1 MVLRPIGP
9 EVKSLLLTRGL
20 PFGVVGKGELFHQH
34 ESVGRLLGQFAG
46 SEILAR
52 TDEGNAVVQS
62 FVDLGTE
69 LSVFLGKGVQ
79 DGIGGAFSERLLDA
93 VNESIYVHGKLRE

>member
-1 MVLRPIGP
+1 M
-9 EVKSLLLTRGL
+9 
-20 PFGVVGKGELFHQH
+20 
-34 ESVGRLLGQFAG
+34 
-46 SEILAR
+46 
-52 TDEGNAVVQS
+52 VQS

-69 LSVFLGKGVQ
+69 FRVILGKGVQ